1 MANSVRVFLSATLR
15 SFIEGYDAFSGLEI
29 PIGEPITITQLC
41 QKIGI
46 PWERVKI
53 AMVDGKKVAANHMVK
68 GGERVALFPAV
79 GGG

>member
-1 MANSVRVFLSATLR
+1 MGKRVRVFLSATLR
-15 SFIEGYDAFSGLEI
+15 GFVDGYDPHSGLEV
-29 PIGEPITITQLC
+29 PVDEPMEITELC
-41 QKIGI
+41 GKVGV

-53 AMVDGKKVAANHMVK
+53 AMVDGKKVEGNHLVK